1 MEIKINK
8 TTKVKDAYIGMYS
21 DDELGQEINPTLT
34 FSQAFNGMKK
44 GKNIYDL
51 MGVGDSIVRERVF
64 STLAELYTDND
75 YGEIY
80 NLWLYGADNKSL
92 RNNCRGKKT
101 IRVEL

>member
-80 NLWLYGADNKSL
+80 NLWLYEADNKSL
-92 RNNCRGKKT
+92 KNNCRGK
-101 IRVEL
+101 RR